1 MIEKKIPISL
11 LSEAIER
18 HYKML
23 VKEKDVWIG
32 YVILKVNINSEHSFS
47 RYVATGLFNYILNK

>member
-1 MIEKKIPISL
+1 
-11 LSEAIER
+11 
-18 HYKML
+18 ML